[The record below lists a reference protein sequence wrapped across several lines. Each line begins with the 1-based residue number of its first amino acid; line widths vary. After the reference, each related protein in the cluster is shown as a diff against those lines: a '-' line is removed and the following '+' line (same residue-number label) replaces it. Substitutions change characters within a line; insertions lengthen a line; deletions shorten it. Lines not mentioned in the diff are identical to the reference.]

1 MSDIETK
8 IVEAAIRTFV
18 RYGARKTAMADI
30 AQEAKVSRQTLYD
43 VFGSKDQLIVAS
55 VRHITDHNLSQV
67 EARLG
72 ACESLEA
79 QLDVYFAETIIK
91 SFELLQTSGDAE
103 DLISGHNEAGR
114 DALAESHARHT
125 KLITRLLSPY
135 TKQIEASGQSLNQ
148 FAHFFVTAAMAFK
161 YSAKSRRDLNGLISS
176 LKTAVTLVANQTT
189 RSGKST
195 RGA

>member
-1 MSDIETK
+1 MSDIEAK
-8 IVEAAIRTFV
+8 IIEAAIRTFV

-55 VRHITDHNLSQV
+55 IRHITDQNLSQV

-72 ACESLEA
+72 ECESFEA
-79 QLDVYFAETIIK
+79 QLDVYFAETVIK
-91 SFELLQTSGDAE
+91 SFELLHTSGDAE

-114 DALAESHARHT
+114 EAIAESHARHT
-125 KLITRLLSPY
+125 KLIARLLSPY
-135 TKQIEASGQSLNQ
+135 TEQVEASGQSLNQ
-148 FAHFFVTAAMAFK
+148 LAHFFVTTAMAFK

-176 LKTAVTLVANQTT
+176 LKTAVTLVANQ
-189 RSGKST
+189 GPL
-195 RGA
+195 